1 MRSFVKLALIGAVAA
16 ASALYAGDVIDINK
30 GVNDPNLIKKEDLGN
45 KKVVDD
51 VELGLRKS
59 GLSGAVNIPEAKYDR
74 PAPGAAKRFARSYVN
89 APPLIP
95 HSVDGLLPITAKN
108 NACLGCHMPDVAKSM
123 GATPIPESH
132 FTDFRP
138 STKVVNGKIVKDGK
152 AVSNATDIKIAK
164 FKKLKKLNPA
174 RYNCSQCHVPQAN
187 VKPLVGNTFK
197 PEFTSK
203 ELMEKSNLLKVIDEG
218 VK

>member
-1 MRSFVKLALIGAVAA
+1 M
-16 ASALYAGDVIDINK
+16 
-30 GVNDPNLIKKEDLGN
+30 IKKGILSVIAISTLAISAYAAD
-45 KKVVDD
+45 KVITP
-51 VELGLRKS
+51 ESLSLRKT
-59 GLSGAVNIPEAKYDR
+59 NIVDESKAAPIDAKFNA
-74 PAPGAAKRFARSYVN
+74 PAPGAAKTIARSYEN

-95 HSVDGLLPITAKN
+95 HSVDGLLPITIKS
-108 NACLGCHMPDVAKSM
+108 NACLGCHMPAVAKSV

-138 STKVVNGKIVKDGK
+138 STQIKDGK
-152 AVSNATDIKIAK
+152 IIKDGRAVKNGTDVTIAK

-187 VKPLVGNTFK
+187 VKPLVKNNFK
-197 PEFTSK
+197 PIFSSDK
-203 ELMEKSNLLKVIDEG
+203 LKHKSDLIKVIDQG

>member
-16 ASALYAGDVIDINK
+16 ASALYAGEVIDINK

-59 GLSGAVNIPEAKYDR
+59 GLNGAVNIPEAKYDR

-95 HSVDGLLPITAKN
+95 HSVDGLLPITVKN
-108 NACLGCHMPDVAKSM
+108 NACLGCHMPDVAKGV

-138 STKVVNGKIVKDGK
+138 STKLVNGKVVKDGK
-152 AVSNATDIKIAK
+152 VVANATDIKIAK

-174 RYNCSQCHVPQAN
+174 RFNCSQCHVPQAN

>member
-1 MRSFVKLALIGAVAA
+1 MLKKSLIAVAA
-16 ASALYAGDVIDINK
+16 LSMLAVSVANAGS
-30 GVNDPNLIKKEDLGN
+30 
-45 KKVVDD
+45 KVVSEE
-51 VELGLRKS
+51 ELGLRKTT
-59 GLSGAVNIPEAKYDR
+59 LFDEKVAPPAVEFSKAQ
-74 PAPGAAKRFARSYVN
+74 PGSAKRIERSYVN

-95 HSVDGLLPITAKN
+95 HSVEGLLPITIKN
-108 NACLGCHMPDVAKSM
+108 NACLGCHMPDVAKGV

-138 STKVVNGKIVKDGK
+138 TTTLNKEGQIVKDGK
-152 AVSNATDIKIAK
+152 VVANTSDVKIAK
-164 FKKLKKLNPA
+164 FKKLKKLSPA

-197 PEFTSK
+197 PDFSDPTLK
-203 ELMEKSNLLKVIDEG
+203 EKSNLIQVIDEG